1 MKTLLGYADQ
11 ISVTAGDEIA
21 FRVSSETAEAY
32 DATIVR
38 IVNGDLNPAG
48 SGYREEEVPGTAWH
62 IQGRPQKIHAG
73 SCIVVDAAVPL
84 DRLADG
90 WSVTLLARP
99 TLPDSSGQDGT
110 GQVMFSLRDRMSGG
124 GMEIG
129 IKGEAGAYVTVQG
142 SQARVTCAAGVP
154 MRRHEWYRLRVAF
167 DAAKGELTLSQAA
180 LESCAGI
187 ADSADVT
194 VACAV
199 EPAWTSA
206 ARIII
211 AARATAEGE
220 TIFGG
225 FYNGKL
231 EAPCLLDHAGAVIG
245 QWDFSIGIDGQ
256 DICDQ
261 GPFHLHGHTWQMP
274 GRAMTGHNWNGSIRA
289 WQDAPEQY
297 GAIHFHEDDIIDAGW
312 ATDFSWQVPAGLKS
326 GLYAAR
332 LRSAT
337 DEDHI
342 PFVIRRTAGTG
353 HAPLVF
359 VLPTASYLAYANEHL
374 AIDAAL
380 AERVHDHVPV
390 FGASDVFLA
399 ERREFGASLY
409 DRHSDG
415 SGIMISSRLRPVLN
429 MRPKYQSWLG
439 GTGSGL
445 WQMNADTHI
454 IDWLEHEGFDYDI
467 ITDEDL
473 DREGI
478 KALSPYRCVMLAS
491 HPEYVST
498 RMLDALAAHRADG
511 GRLVSL
517 GGNALYW
524 RVVYHPTMPGVME
537 LRRCEVGNGWITDPG
552 ESCHAFGGEYGG
564 LWERIGRPPH
574 ETLGSGFIGQG
585 FDKCTYFRRQADSY
599 NPRVTFIFDGIEG
612 DIIGDFGLIGGGA
625 AGIELDRA
633 NSAKGTPLNTLVLA
647 RSEGHTNTYLPST
660 CALLIN
666 YAGQGAAQSDLV
678 RAEIVFFETAEGGAV
693 FSTGSIAWS
702 GSLSHADYDNSVSRM
717 TGNVVRRF
725 IDPAPFELPASAARP
740 VSF

>member
-11 ISVTAGDEIA
+11 ISVTEGDEIA

-38 IVNGDLNPAG
+38 IINGDLNPAG
-48 SGYREEEVPGTAWH
+48 SGYREEEVPGTAWRV
-62 IQGRPQKIHAG
+62 QGRTQKVHPG
-73 SCIVVDAAVPL
+73 SCIMVDAAVPL
-84 DRLADG
+84 EKLAAG
-90 WSVTLLARP
+90 WSLSVLARP
-99 TLPDSSGQDGT
+99 TLPESSGADGA
-110 GQVMFSLRDRMSGG
+110 GQVMFSLRDPVSGG
-124 GMEIG
+124 GIEIG
-129 IKGEAGAYVTVQG
+129 IRGEDGAYAMVQAAQG
-142 SQARVTCAAGVP
+142 CVVCAAGVP
-154 MRRHEWYRLRVAF
+154 MRRHEWYRVRVTLDPARN
-167 DAAKGELTLSQAA
+167 ELTLTQGA

-187 ADSADVT
+187 ADSAAIT
-194 VACAV
+194 VACGIK
-199 EPAWTSA
+199 PAWTPA

-211 AARATAEGE
+211 AARATAGGDRV
-220 TIFGG
+220 FSG

-231 EAPCLLDHAGAVIG
+231 EAPCLSDHAGAVIG
-245 QWDFSIGIDGQ
+245 QWDFAIGIDGQ
-256 DICDQ
+256 DICDH
-261 GPFHLHGHTWQMP
+261 GPFRLHGRTWQMP
-274 GRAMTGHNWNGSIRA
+274 ARAMTGHNWNGTVRS

-297 GAIHFHEDDIIDAGW
+297 GAIHFHEDDLVDACW
-312 ATDFSWQVPAGLKS
+312 DSDFAWRVPPGLKS

-342 PFVIRRTAGTG
+342 PFVIRRAPGTG

-359 VLPTASYLAYANEHL
+359 ILPTASYLAYANEHL

-390 FGASDVFLA
+390 FGTSDVFLA

-454 IDWLEHEGFDYDI
+454 IDWLEHEKFDYDI

-473 DREGI
+473 DREGLH
-478 KALSPYRCVMLAS
+478 ALAPYRCVMLAS

-498 RMLDALAAHRADG
+498 RMLDALAAHRAQG

-524 RVVYHPTMPGVME
+524 RVVYHPAIPGVME

-574 ETLGSGFIGQG
+574 KTLGSGFIGQG
-585 FDKCTYFRRQADSY
+585 FDRCTYFRRQPDSD
-599 NPRVTFIFDGIEG
+599 NPRVAFVFEGMKG

-702 GSLSHADYDNSVSRM
+702 GSLSHAGYDNSVSRM

-725 IDPAPFELPASAARP
+725 IDPTPFELPATAARP